1 MGIFDR
7 KDDKNPPKFAPERDF
22 SNVQGGSSST
32 APVASPAGTSGTTTA
47 KSYTVVS
54 GDSLSRIAKRE
65 YGDANAWPRI
75 YEANRDIIK
84 DPDLIYP
91 GQTLRIPAKA

>member
-7 KDDKNPPKFAPERDF
+7 KDDKTSSNPTPKADF
-22 SNVQGGSSST
+22 SNVEGGSSST
-32 APVASPAGTSGTTTA
+32 APAPIAAVAPVVTA
-47 KSYTVVS
+47 KRYTVVA

-65 YGDANAWPRI
+65 YGDANAWHQI

-84 DPDLIYP
+84 DPDLIHP
-91 GQTLRIPAKA
+91 GQNLTIPPKA